1 MIFAGV
7 DVGSLTAEAM
17 LLTAEGGI
25 LDREIIQVK
34 PNPVTSATIVMEAVL
49 GRQGLTH
56 ADVAFCVSTGY
67 GRERIPFAGHHVSEI
82 SCHGRGGHWLNPS
95 VRTLIDIGGQDCKVI
110 RVDEQGDLSDF
121 VMNDKCAAGTG
132 RFLEGIAKTLG
143 IPISELGPLSLRGKT
158 PVPLSSICTV
168 FAQFDVM
175 CFLAEGWAHEDIGL
189 GVSETL
195 AARVMKL
202 VKSVGVE
209 ANLCMTGGVAKN
221 EAVRQAIEKAS
232 GQRIVEWQE
241 DPQVVGALGA
251 ALFARERYER
261 LSHRQVGGEGGRTGG
276 PSNRQG

>member
-7 DVGSLTAEAM
+7 DVGSLTAEAV
-17 LLTAEGGI
+17 LLTDDECI

-34 PNPVTSATIVMEAVL
+34 PNPVTSATIVINAVL
-49 GRQGLTH
+49 ARQGLSLQ
-56 ADVAFCVSTGY
+56 DIAFCVSTGY
-67 GRERIPFAGHHVSEI
+67 GRERIPFANHHVSEI

-95 VRTLIDIGGQDCKVI
+95 IRTLIDIGGQDCKVI
-110 RVDEQGDLSDF
+110 RVDEQGDLKDF

-143 IPISELGPLSLRGKT
+143 VAISELGPLSLRGTT
-158 PVPLSSICTV
+158 PVPLSRICTV

-202 VKSVGVE
+202 VKNVGVE
-209 ANLCMTGGVAKN
+209 PDLSMTGGVAKN
-221 EAVRQAIEKAS
+221 EAVLKAVEKAS
-232 GQRIVEWQE
+232 GHRIIELHE
-241 DPQVVGALGA
+241 DPQIVGALGA
-251 ALFARERYER
+251 ALFAKERYQR
-261 LSHRQVGGEGGRTGG
+261 SNNHQGTRGG
-276 PSNRQG
+276 